1 MKSPIAK
8 LSRNVQIDKN
18 VAALLQ
24 KRLKHAQDEFSHAL
38 RDAQAQSAATLPAL
52 LQSGT
57 AWNDYAVDFAQRAIL
72 FWDTMRQRGNDFR
85 EHQKKGLPPLLHFE
99 YETVLDARKFARP
112 VNYTL
117 LRIVPPK
124 GVTVDPKRQPY
135 VVIDPRAGQA
145 CRRPL
150 KKPAA
155 VPAAPAAGSTA
166 KLKAVAKPAES

>member
-1 MKSPIAK
+1 MKSPIEK
-8 LSRNVQIDKN
+8 LSRNVQIDKS

-124 GVTVDPKRQPY
+124 GVTVDPKRRPY

-145 CRRPL
+145 CRHPP

-155 VPAAPAAGSTA
+155 VPAAPAVGSTA
-166 KLKAVAKPAES
+166 KPKAVGKPAES

>member
-24 KRLKHAQDEFSHAL
+24 
-38 RDAQAQSAATLPAL
+38 
-52 LQSGT
+52 SGT

-72 FWDTMRQRGNDFR
+72 FGDTMRQRGNDFR

-99 YETVLDARKFARP
+99 YENVLDARKFTRP

-117 LRIVPPK
+117 LCIIPPK
-124 GVTVDPKRQPY
+124 GVTVDPKRRPY

-145 CRRPL
+145 CRRSHQ
-150 KKPAA
+150 K
-155 VPAAPAAGSTA
+155 AGSRSCSTRCEQRSQA
-166 KLKAVAKPAES
+166 EGHRQAVTGNARQGAGRQAG